1 MIPATPWLE
10 ALDAHLAAAPRGDQ
24 EDVHQLRVAT
34 RRLTSWLKLARLR
47 VLRSDLRWL
56 RAAGGRVRDVDVVLG
71 QDPPDSMA
79 RWLRAE
85 RDDRVTDLR
94 AALHSPRVDALR
106 LALGL
111 LPPVEPDR
119 ARRVLPRLA
128 RRALFLGDELQRAP
142 NDVEGFHALRRSVRN
157 LRYALEWLDEKTGG
171 FKEFQDVSGRA
182 ADLSSA
188 LLLLDACPDAE
199 ALTSHRHLLDEEFAA
214 RRLDAVATWPSLRET
229 IERQA

>member
-1 MIPATPWLE
+1 
-10 ALDAHLAAAPRGDQ
+10 
-24 EDVHQLRVAT
+24 
-34 RRLTSWLKLARLR
+34 
-47 VLRSDLRWL
+47 
-56 RAAGGRVRDVDVVLG
+56 
-71 QDPPDSMA
+71 
-79 RWLRAE
+79 
-85 RDDRVTDLR
+85 
-94 AALHSPRVDALR
+94 VDALR

-111 LPPVEPDR
+111 LPPVDPDR

-128 RRALFLGDELQRAP
+128 RRALALGDELQRAP

-157 LRYALEWLDEKTGG
+157 LRYAVEWLDEKTGG

-199 ALTSHRHLLDEEFAA
+199 ALTSHRHLLDEEFTA
-214 RRLDAVATWPSLRET
+214 RRLDAVATWPSLRQM

>member
-10 ALDAHLAAAPRGDQ
+10 ALDAHLAASSRGDP

-34 RRLTSWLKLARLR
+34 RRLTSWLKLARRR

-56 RAAGGRVRDVDVVLG
+56 RAAAGRVRDIDVVLG

-79 RWLRAE
+79 RWLRGE
-85 RDDRVTDLR
+85 RDDRLIDLR
-94 AALHSPRVDALR
+94 DALVSPRVEALR
-106 LALGL
+106 VALGL
-111 LPPVEPDR
+111 LPPVDPDR

-128 RRALFLGDELQRAP
+128 RRALSLGDELQGAP
-142 NDVEGFHALRRSVRN
+142 NDVEGFHALRRAVRS
-157 LRYALEWLDEKTGG
+157 LRYALEWMGDKTGG

-199 ALTSHRHLLDEEFAA
+199 ALTDHRHLLDEEFAA